1 MNEELKKIIPLAFN
15 GQLNQEKTSEAFEI
29 IMSGHATDGQIGAFL
44 MALQKSGI
52 TSQHVLGAI
61 SVMQNKMIKVK
72 IPSNSIDTCGTGGDG
87 KSTLNVST
95 AMAFVI
101 AAHNIPVAKHGNKAL
116 TSKCGSADV
125 LNSLGININMHTDL
139 LESCLKKIGICFMFA
154 PNHHPAMRYVGPV
167 RQQIGVRTIFNM
179 LGPLL
184 NPGGVNKQIIGVFS
198 KDVLKIYKDIF
209 GQTSGKNTFII
220 YGFDGMD
227 EISTEGSNLIF
238 SNKFGESN
246 FDPKDLKI
254 SRPNVNE
261 LKGQNPEYNANRI
274 REIFTGKKDSFYDL
288 VCINSAFA
296 FLLDAVKE
304 PNQKNIMEY
313 YELSKTII
321 DNGLAEK
328 KLNDLVSFSNS

>member
-209 GQTSGKNTFII
+209 NQTSGKNTFII

-254 SRPNVNE
+254 SRPNINE

-296 FLLDAVKE
+296 FLLDAAKE